1 MKGDTVLESW
11 FGNLWRNS
19 RKSGGTEP
27 EKAVVGILTFEVSTL
42 MSKVVNLWQCLGEK
56 QIIRLHEE
64 ILSSPGIQKLVSE
77 DGDYLMGLVLA
88 EILESLGCVAESA
101 ARFGKRCVDP
111 SYHNLD
117 NIFDDFVN
125 TGLNWSGWEY
135 SLKKMEKKVKKM
147 ERFAAV
153 SSQLFQELEVLAEL
167 EQTFRRMHTSVGL
180 NQLKLLEFQQKVLW
194 QRQEVRN
201 LREMS
206 PWVRTYDYILRLL
219 LRALFTIVGR
229 IKQVFGENQVR
240 TVLGSNGYV
249 IGTNDCLVRSHSVS
263 AQVHSSVHPS
273 ENKPSRLYSGP
284 LGRSISNLGLSSVK
298 KGPNNKLH
306 TPYQSS
312 ILCGKPPHGKTRR
325 LAHAGPFKGCMTSGS
340 NSPVMQN
347 SMSVTNFSSKP
358 SNIFQNEMDK
368 RRYSSTVS
376 SCGNTLNIKASPLK
390 HRLLAA
396 PLSTL
401 GGASLALH
409 YANIIILIEK
419 LASSPHLISLDARD
433 DLYNM
438 LPSNVRTSL
447 SAKLK
452 LFAKTLASSVYDAYL
467 AAEWNLAIAN
477 ILDWLAPLAHNMIRW
492 HSERNFEKQPRYS
505 GTTVLLVQT
514 LYFANQ
520 EKTEAAV
527 TELLMGLNYISRFG
541 RELNDKAFQ
550 ESSCSAFSKD
560 YSAYKNNF
568 IPTVADHTTGN

>member
-19 RKSGGTEP
+19 RKNGVIEP
-27 EKAVVGILTFEVSTL
+27 EKAVIGILTFEVSTL
-42 MSKVVNLWQCLGEK
+42 MSKVVNVWQCLSEK

-64 ILSSPGIQKLVSE
+64 ILSAPGIQKLVSE

-88 EILESLGCVAESA
+88 ELLDSLGCVAESV
-101 ARFGKRCVDP
+101 ARLGKRCADP

-117 NIFDDFVN
+117 NVFYGFVDA
-125 TGLNWSGWEY
+125 GLNWLGWEY

-167 EQTFRRMHTSVGL
+167 EQNFRRMHSSVGL
-180 NQLKLLEFQQKVLW
+180 SQLKLLEFQQKVMW

-206 PWVRTYDYILRLL
+206 PWVRTYDYTVRLL
-219 LRALFTIVGR
+219 LRALITIAGR
-229 IKQVFGENQVR
+229 IKHVFGEKQVR
-240 TVLGSNGYV
+240 TVLKSNGYESV
-249 IGTNDCLVRSHSVS
+249 TNDCLVRSHSVS
-263 AQVHSSVHPS
+263 AHVHSSVHPS
-273 ENKPSRLYSGP
+273 ENKQSRLYSGP
-284 LGRSISNLGLSSVK
+284 LGRSISNLGLRSVK

-306 TPYQSS
+306 NPYQSS
-312 ILCGKPPHGKTRR
+312 ILCGKPPQGKNRR
-325 LAHAGPFKGCMTSGS
+325 LAHVGPFKGCMTSGS

-347 SMSVTNFSSKP
+347 SMSATNFSSKP
-358 SNIFQNEMDK
+358 SGIFQNEIDK
-368 RRYSSTVS
+368 RKYTSTVS
-376 SCGNTLNIKASPLK
+376 SCGNILHEKAFPLK

-396 PLSTL
+396 PISTL
-401 GGASLALH
+401 GGAALALH

-438 LPSNVRTSL
+438 LPNSVRTSL

-477 ILDWLAPLAHNMIRW
+477 ILDWLGPLAHNMIRW
-492 HSERNFEKQPRYS
+492 HAERNFEKQPRYS
-505 GTTVLLVQT
+505 STTVLLVQT

-520 EKTEAAV
+520 GKTEAAV

-541 RELNDKAFQ
+541 REFNDIAFQ
-550 ESSCSAFSKD
+550 ESSCSAFSND
-560 YSAYKNNF
+560 YSDYKNNF
-568 IPTVADHTTGN
+568 IPPVADHTS

>member
-19 RKSGGTEP
+19 RKSGVMEP
-27 EKAVVGILTFEVSTL
+27 EKAVIGILTFEVSTL
-42 MSKVVNLWQCLGEK
+42 LSKVVNLWQCLSEK

-64 ILSSPGIQKLVSE
+64 ILSSPGIQKLVS
-77 DGDYLMGLVLA
+77 DDSDYLLGLVIA
-88 EILESLGCVAESA
+88 EILESLGSVAESV

-125 TGLNWSGWEY
+125 TGHNWLGWEY
-135 SLKKMEKKVKKM
+135 STKKMEKKVKKM
-147 ERFAAV
+147 ERYAAV

-167 EQTFRRMHTSVGL
+167 EQNFRRMHSSVGL

-206 PWVRTYDYILRLL
+206 PWVKTYDYILRLL
-219 LRALFTIVGR
+219 LRAFFTVVVR
-229 IKQVFGENQVR
+229 IKQVFGEKQVR
-240 TVLGSNGYV
+240 TVLGSDGYESV
-249 IGTNDCLVRSHSVS
+249 TNDCLVRSHSVY
-263 AQVHSSVHPS
+263 AHVHSSVHPS

-312 ILCGKPPHGKTRR
+312 ILCGKPPQGKTRR

-347 SMSVTNFSSKP
+347 SMSATNFSSKP
-358 SNIFQNEMDK
+358 GGIFQNEMDK
-368 RRYSSTVS
+368 RRYNSTVS

-401 GGASLALH
+401 GAAALALH

-438 LPSNVRTSL
+438 LPSSVRTSL

-467 AAEWNLAIAN
+467 AAEWNLAIAK
-477 ILDWLAPLAHNMIRW
+477 ILDWLAPLAHNMIKW

-520 EKTEAAV
+520 ENAEAAV

-541 RELNDKAFQ
+541 REFYDIAFQ
-550 ESSCSAFSKD
+550 ESSCSAFSND
-560 YSAYKNNF
+560 YPAYKNNS
-568 IPTVADHTTGN
+568 IPTVADHTS

>member
-19 RKSGGTEP
+19 RKSSVMEP
-27 EKAVVGILTFEVSTL
+27 EKAVIGILTFEVSTL
-42 MSKVVNLWQCLGEK
+42 MSKVVNLWHCLSEK
-56 QIIRLHEE
+56 QIIRLHED
-64 ILSSPGIQKLVSE
+64 IFLSPGIQKLVSD
-77 DGDYLMGLVLA
+77 DGDYLLELVLA
-88 EILESLGCVAESA
+88 EILESLGSVAESV
-101 ARFGKRCVDP
+101 ARFGKRCVDS

-125 TGLNWSGWEY
+125 TGHNWLGWEY
-135 SLKKMEKKVKKM
+135 GLKKMEKKVKKL
-147 ERFAAV
+147 ERYAAV

-167 EQTFRRMHTSVGL
+167 EQNFRRMHSSVGL

-206 PWVRTYDYILRLL
+206 PWVKTYDYILRLL
-219 LRALFTIVGR
+219 LRALFTIVVR
-229 IKQVFGENQVR
+229 IKQVFGEKQLSSVLR
-240 TVLGSNGYV
+240 SKGYETVTS
-249 IGTNDCLVRSHSVS
+249 DCLVRSHSVS
-263 AQVHSSVHPS
+263 AHLHSSVHPS

-298 KGPNNKLH
+298 KGQKNKLH

-312 ILCGKPPHGKTRR
+312 ILCGKPPQGKTRR

-347 SMSVTNFSSKP
+347 SMYATNFSSKP
-358 SNIFQNEMDK
+358 GSLFQDEMDK
-368 RRYSSTVS
+368 KRYTSTVS
-376 SCGNTLNIKASPLK
+376 SCGNSLNIKASPLK
-390 HRLLAA
+390 HRFLDA

-401 GGASLALH
+401 GAAALALH

-419 LASSPHLISLDARD
+419 LACSPHLISLDARD

-438 LPSNVRTSL
+438 LPSSVRTSL

-467 AAEWNLAIAN
+467 AAEWNLAIAK
-477 ILDWLAPLAHNMIRW
+477 ILDWLAPLAHNMIKW

-505 GTTVLLVQT
+505 GITVLLVQT

-541 RELNDKAFQ
+541 REFNDISFQ
-550 ESSCSAFSKD
+550 ESSCSTFSND
-560 YSAYKNNF
+560 YSAYKSNS
-568 IPTVADHTTGN
+568 IPAVADHAS